1 MTNETIPKNQHFL
14 INHETGCQYL
24 FADYSKSHGGTVEV
38 QIDDGHGWR
47 TYDNEVV
54 GGNYAV
60 GSARLLWNS
69 LVKQGF
75 TTNYENC

>member
-1 MTNETIPKNQHFL
+1 MTVTTLKNQYFL

-24 FADYSKSHGGTVEV
+24 FADYSKTHGGSVEV
-38 QIDDGHGWR
+38 HIDDGHGWR
-47 TYDNEVV
+47 TYDSAMA
-54 GGNYAV
+54 GGNYSV
-60 GSARLLWNS
+60 SGARTLWNS